1 MHHAAPAR
9 LLPSTTLRSLTR
21 LAAAGEVIGA
31 WLRPGRRPM
40 RVLTATGGVLA
51 CGDLGFLLRRC
62 ARIAVRYGGHPA
74 AVEAERLIAW
84 RALQIVTG
92 TSHLPQLRE
101 LRAWYP
107 ALRVDQGRIVLPVG
121 LDGSEAALAACAAIR
136 LPVTASSIVYAA
148 PPVR

>member
-1 MHHAAPAR
+1 MRYATPSR

-21 LAAAGEVIGA
+21 LAAPGEVIGA

-40 RVLTATGGVLA
+40 RILTPTGGVLA

-62 ARIAVRYGGHPA
+62 GRIVVRHDGRPA

-107 ALRVDQGRIVLPVG
+107 ALRVEQGRIVLPVG
-121 LDGSEAALAACAAIR
+121 LDGGEAALAACAAVR
-136 LPVTASSIVYAA
+136 LPVTASSIVYAV